1 MRRLSGSLPPQGDVV
16 DVLSETDLQ
25 SQPSLDA
32 SLSVFEPVFSKEEAI
47 FAYRVAVQSL
57 IALVPT
63 RLDFKFTD
71 LLELEVIGILFVK
84 NTRHITD
91 HD

>member
-1 MRRLSGSLPPQGDVV
+1 M
-16 DVLSETDLQ
+16 LSETDLQ